1 MEMQRAIMALHH
13 QAYRMLEA
21 FQADLAAR
29 GLGFSAEDKV
39 AIQESHSAHA
49 LPEGYDPQAGPTAEQ
64 QAEIEATRQA
74 AMNAVYPPEGI
85 PEGDPRVAP
94 IDGVSL
100 PAMAMVAEA
109 VGWSIETEF
118 RERICKAL
126 GLDRAAY
133 DAATEEWRR
142 RLTTDMVVAT
152 LYGQLFAAVSGA
164 PEQSI

>member
-1 MEMQRAIMALHH
+1 MEMQRGIMALHH
-13 QAYRMLEA
+13 QAYRMLGA
-21 FQADLAAR
+21 FRADLAAR
-29 GLGFSAEDKV
+29 GLGFSPEDKG
-39 AIQESHSAHA
+39 AIQESHAAHA
-49 LPEGYDPQAGPTAEQ
+49 VPEGFDPQAGPTAEQ
-64 QAEIEATRQA
+64 KAEMEATRQA
-74 AMNAVYPPEGI
+74 AMNTVYPPEGL
-85 PEGDPRVAP
+85 PEGDPRLAP

-109 VGWSIETEF
+109 VGWSTDIEF

-133 DAATEEWRR
+133 DAASEEWRA

-164 PEQSI
+164 SEQSI